1 MTKVLTLL
9 LHNCQLS
16 ILNCQLSTTTIPMQT
31 DFEIPTTLEAI
42 LRVQQLSVS
51 YNSIAAIQGINMEI
65 YKNQVTGFIG
75 PSGCGKTTL
84 LRCFNR
90 INDLVKNAKITGKIT
105 FYDRDIQEF
114 NLIEVRRRIG
124 MVFQKPNPFP
134 KSIYE
139 NIALGLRVNGYRG
152 NIDELVEDALRQT
165 TLWDEV
171 KDRLNKNAMT
181 LSGGQQQRLCI
192 ARALALQPEVIL
204 MDEPCSAL
212 DPVSTL
218 RIEELIQK
226 LKKHYTIVIVTHN
239 LQQASR
245 VSDLVAFFNIKIEK
259 GSRVGELVEYA
270 SAPSIFLNPKQKTT
284 SEYVGTYSRIDSIT
298 N

>member
-1 MTKVLTLL
+1 
-9 LHNCQLS
+9 
-16 ILNCQLSTTTIPMQT
+16 MQT

>member
-1 MTKVLTLL
+1 
-9 LHNCQLS
+9 
-16 ILNCQLSTTTIPMQT
+16 MQT
-31 DFEIPTTLEAI
+31 DFEFATSLEVI

-51 YNSIAAIQGINMEI
+51 YNGTLAIQGINMEI
-65 YKNQVTGFIG
+65 YKNQVTAFIG
-75 PSGCGKTTL
+75 PSSCGKTSF

-90 INDLVKNAKITGKIT
+90 INDLVKGAQTNGKIT
-105 FYDRDIQEF
+105 FHDRDITDF
-114 NLIEVRRRIG
+114 NLIDVRRRIG

-152 NIDELVEDALRQT
+152 NIDELVEDSLRQAA
-165 TLWDEV
+165 LWDEV

-192 ARALALQPEVIL
+192 ARALALQPEVLL

-218 RIEELIQK
+218 RIEELLHK
-226 LKKHYTIVIVTHN
+226 LKKDYTIIIVTHN

-245 VSDLVAFFNIKIEK
+245 VSDLVAFFNIKIKE

-270 SAPSIFLNPKQKTT
+270 SAPSIFLNPKHKTT
-284 SEYVGTYSRIDSIT
+284 SEYLGTYSRIDSMI

>member
-1 MTKVLTLL
+1 
-9 LHNCQLS
+9 
-16 ILNCQLSTTTIPMQT
+16 MQT
-31 DFEIPTTLEAI
+31 DFELPTSLEAI
-42 LRVQQLSVS
+42 LRVQQMSVS
-51 YNSIAAIQGINMEI
+51 YNGILAIQGINMEI

-75 PSGCGKTTL
+75 PSGCGKTTF

-90 INDLVKNAKITGKIT
+90 INDLVKSAQTTGKIT
-105 FYDRDIQEF
+105 FYDRDIKEF
-114 NLIEVRRRIG
+114 NLLDVRRRIG
-124 MVFQKPNPFP
+124 MVFQKANPFP

-152 NIDELVEDALRQT
+152 NIDELVEDALRQAA
-165 TLWDEV
+165 LWNEV

-192 ARALALQPEVIL
+192 ARALALKPEVIL

-218 RIEELIQK
+218 LIEEMLHK
-226 LKKHYTIVIVTHN
+226 LKKHYTIIFVTHN

-245 VSDLVAFFNIKIEK
+245 VSDFVAFFNIKIQD
-259 GSRVGELVEYA
+259 GYRFGELVEYG
-270 SAPSIFLNPKQKTT
+270 SAPSIFLSPKHQTT
-284 SEYVGTYSRIDSIT
+284 SEYIGTYSRIDSIL

>member
-1 MTKVLTLL
+1 
-9 LHNCQLS
+9 
-16 ILNCQLSTTTIPMQT
+16 MQT
-31 DFEIPTTLEAI
+31 DFELPTSLEAI

-51 YNSIAAIQGINMEI
+51 YNGTLAIQGINMEI
-65 YKNQVTGFIG
+65 YKNQVTAFIG
-75 PSGCGKTTL
+75 PSSCGKTSF

-90 INDLVKNAKITGKIT
+90 INDLVKGAQTTGKIT
-105 FYDRDIQEF
+105 FYDRDLKDF
-114 NLIEVRRRIG
+114 NLIDVRRRIG

-152 NIDELVEDALRQT
+152 NIDDLVEDSLRQAA
-165 TLWDEV
+165 LWDEV

-212 DPVSTL
+212 DPISTL
-218 RIEELIQK
+218 RIEELINR

-245 VSDLVAFFNIKIEK
+245 VADLVAFFNIKIQE
-259 GSRVGELVEYA
+259 GRRVGELVEYA
-270 SAPSIFLNPKQKTT
+270 SAPSIFLNPQHKTT
-284 SEYVGTYSRIDSIT
+284 CDYVGTYSCIQSVIS
-298 N
+298 

>member
-1 MTKVLTLL
+1 
-9 LHNCQLS
+9 
-16 ILNCQLSTTTIPMQT
+16 MQA
-31 DFEIPTTLEAI
+31 DFELPTSLEAI
-42 LRVQQLSVS
+42 LRVQDLSVS
-51 YNSIAAIQGINMEI
+51 YNGILAIQGINMEI
-65 YKNQVTGFIG
+65 YKNQVTAFIG
-75 PSGCGKTTL
+75 PSSCGKTTL

-90 INDLVKNAKITGKIT
+90 INDLVKGAKITGKIT
-105 FYDRDIQEF
+105 FYDRDIKNF

-152 NIDELVEDALRQT
+152 NIDELVEDALRQAA
-165 TLWDEV
+165 LWDEV
-171 KDRLNKNAMT
+171 KDRLKKNAMT

-218 RIEELIQK
+218 RIEDLIQK
-226 LKKHYTIVIVTHN
+226 LKKHYTIAIVTHN

-245 VSDLVAFFNIKIEK
+245 VSDLVAFFNIKNQD
-259 GSRVGELVEYA
+259 GYRVGELVEYA
-270 SAPSIFLNPKQKTT
+270 SAPSIFLSPKHKTT
-284 SEYVGTYSRIDSIT
+284 SEYVGTYNRINSMINSTIDS
-298 N
+298 